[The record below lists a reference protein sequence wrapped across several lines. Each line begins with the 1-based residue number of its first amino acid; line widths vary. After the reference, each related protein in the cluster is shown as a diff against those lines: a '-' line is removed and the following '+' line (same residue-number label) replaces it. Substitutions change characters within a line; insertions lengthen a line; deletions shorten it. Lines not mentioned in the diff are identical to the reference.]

1 MQQSEQHRFGLADAF
16 DVLEDGDLEEVV
28 VGLLLQCLQVRAQ
41 LVVRLDLEDCSDGEH
56 LDEDVVG
63 CNVGQI
69 HQLHHVLNGLVEQ
82 LVVLCLFEVVGDGKE
97 VLFDDFGVRQ
107 QQVLRVAF
115 DLPLQ
120 ELQELREVLLY
131 PLQLGCLV
139 EGGEKCVVEFEA
151 LLDSD

>member
-1 MQQSEQHRFGLADAF
+1 MQESEQQWFGLADAF

-56 LDEDVVG
+56 LDEDVVR
-63 CNVGQI
+63 CDVGQI
-69 HQLHHVLNGLVEQ
+69 HQLHHVLDGLVEQ

-131 PLQLGCLV
+131 PLQLGGLV
-139 EGGEKCVVEFEA
+139 EGSEERVVEFEA